1 MNALMRPFKQ
11 DALLRLFLK
20 KQVLTFPLQ
29 YTSIRLLSLQTLI
42 TNNALQMAFPIL
54 SLCVCLSLHT
64 HTAWC
69 FQGFLL
75 KDNFGIVELVLRSL
89 QSPPHHLQGQP
100 DTSVTSKIVCGGR
113 LGGTSS
119 VSNKVPFF
127 RWRFSLTL
135 KSLPF
140 PGMSMEQNWG
150 DITTRTSGLHL
161 GWWPTYDGPRTVV
174 LQSGPHLPFHFHA
187 LLLAAR
193 TPPCL
198 PFGLFTLPRIKH
210 IQPWAPTVFSS
221 PIQHKVLS
229 PLLQQ
234 NVLWVHVSWALCW
247 TSLAQF
253 EWFVWRWSGC
263 RLLWLHNKHP

>member
-113 LGGTSS
+113 LGGTSA

-193 TPPCL
+193 TPPVCHLVYSLYLESNISSLGL
-198 PFGLFTLPRIKH
+198 PL
-210 IQPWAPTVFSS
+210 SS
-221 PIQHKVLS
+221 PLPSSIKCFLLCFNKMFREYTWAGLS
-229 PLLQQ
+229 AELL
-234 NVLWVHVSWALCW
+234 
-247 TSLAQF
+247 
-253 EWFVWRWSGC
+253 
-263 RLLWLHNKHP
+263 